1 MQSYSPALEMIPVAR
16 LKPYAGNARTHSRKQ
31 VRQIADSIT
40 RFGFTNPVLI
50 GDDNE
55 IIAGHG
61 RVMAARELGLA
72 AVPTVKLSHLSSE
85 ERRAYVLAD
94 NKLALNAGWDTEILA
109 IELQALIDID
119 FDVTLTGFSLAEID
133 LTLDHSQAVSGT
145 TEDSAADIIPEL
157 PTEAISKLG
166 DVWLLGRHRLLCGDA
181 RSQGDLSR
189 LMAGEAADLIFTDP
203 PYNVA
208 IDGNV
213 GGLGSVRHREFAF
226 ASGEMSE
233 DEFTAFLAVTL
244 SNAARSAKDGA
255 IAYVCMDW
263 RHTREML
270 DAGKAAFSELKNLCV
285 WNKTNGG
292 MGSFYRSKHE
302 LVFVF
307 KIGIAP
313 HTNAFGL
320 GETGRYRTNVWDYA
334 GISSLG
340 ANRMDQLAMHPTVK
354 PVALVADAIKDCSRR
369 NEIVLDVFGGSGSTL
384 IAAESC
390 GRRARLIEY
399 DPLYCDTIITRWQRY
414 TGKLATLAGGNLTFD
429 EIGETR
435 AIAGDAAAVANVL
448 QRASSKRSAG
458 GRRGR

>member
-1 MQSYSPALEMIPVAR
+1 
-16 LKPYAGNARTHSRKQ
+16 
-31 VRQIADSIT
+31 
-40 RFGFTNPVLI
+40 
-50 GDDNE
+50 
-55 IIAGHG
+55 
-61 RVMAARELGLA
+61 
-72 AVPTVKLSHLSSE
+72 
-85 ERRAYVLAD
+85 
-94 NKLALNAGWDTEILA
+94 
-109 IELQALIDID
+109 
-119 FDVTLTGFSLAEID
+119 
-133 LTLDHSQAVSGT
+133 
-145 TEDSAADIIPEL
+145 
-157 PTEAISKLG
+157 
-166 DVWLLGRHRLLCGDA
+166 
-181 RSQGDLSR
+181 
-189 LMAGEAADLIFTDP
+189 MAGEVADLIFTDP

-226 ASGEMSE
+226 ASGEMTE
-233 DEFTAFLAVTL
+233 DEFTSFLTTTL
-244 SNAARSAKDGA
+244 GNAARFARDGA

-263 RHTREML
+263 RHMREIL
-270 DAGKAAFSELKNLCV
+270 DAGKVAFTELKNLCV

-307 KIGIAP
+307 KIGTAP

-369 NEIVLDVFGGSGSTL
+369 SEVVLDMFGGSGSTL

-399 DPLYCDTIITRWQRY
+399 DPLYCDVIVTRWQRY
-414 TGKLATLAGGNLTFD
+414 TGKVATLEGNGRTFED
-429 EIGETR
+429 VAEDRTENR
-435 AIAGDAAAVANVL
+435 QPAPARIAQPKFA
-448 QRASSKRSAG
+448 KRSAG

>member
-1 MQSYSPALEMIPVAR
+1 
-16 LKPYAGNARTHSRKQ
+16 
-31 VRQIADSIT
+31 
-40 RFGFTNPVLI
+40 
-50 GDDNE
+50 
-55 IIAGHG
+55 
-61 RVMAARELGLA
+61 MAAKELGLA
-72 AVPTVKLSHLSSE
+72 AVPTVKLSHLSAE

-109 IELQALIDID
+109 IERQALIDID
-119 FDVTLTGFSLAEID
+119 FDLTLTGFSLAEID
-133 LTLDHSQAVSGT
+133 LTLDHARDASGT
-145 TEDSAADIIPEL
+145 IEDSAADIIPEV
-157 PTEAISKLG
+157 PTHAVTKLG

-181 RSQGDLSR
+181 RSQDDVER
-189 LMAGEAADLIFTDP
+189 LMAGETADLIFTDP

-213 GGLGSVRHREFAF
+213 GGLGSVRHREFTF

-233 DEFTAFLAVTL
+233 DEFTAFLTTTL
-244 SNAARSAKDGA
+244 ANAARFARDGT

-263 RHTREML
+263 RHMRELL
-270 DAGKAAFSELKNLCV
+270 DAGKAVFSELKNLCV
-285 WNKTNGG
+285 WNKTDGG
-292 MGSFYRSKHE
+292 MGTFYRSKHE

-307 KIGIAP
+307 KVGMAP

-340 ANRMDQLAMHPTVK
+340 ANRMDQFAMHPTVK

-369 NEIVLDVFGGSGSTL
+369 NEIVLDIFGGSGSTL

-390 GRRARLIEY
+390 GRRARLLEY
-399 DPLYCDTIITRWQRY
+399 DPLYSDVIVTRWQLY
-414 TGKLATLAGGNLTFD
+414 TGKAATLEGSGCSFD
-429 EIGETR
+429 EIAENCANDCR
-435 AIAGDAAAVANVL
+435 AAA
-448 QRASSKRSAG
+448 RRRTRIASIKKSMG